1 MEEIC
6 NATIGQ
12 IKSDYPELKV
22 ADDCPVCSRKIGLH
36 GKGKN
41 HVHLQMSSK

>member
-12 IKSDYPELKV
+12 IKSDYLELTV
-22 ADDCPVCSRKIGLH
+22 AENWTSRER
-36 GKGKN
+36 
-41 HVHLQMSSK
+41 